1 MFDRKFMQGQVALL
15 IGIVSMLVWT
25 SQAAIPFAFLCFVVG
40 IYLLLAAVTKHHHD
54 LPNH

>member
-15 IGIVSMLVWT
+15 IGIVSMLVWN
-25 SQAAIPFAFLCFVVG
+25 SQAAIPFAFLCFVAG
-40 IYLLLAAVTKHHHD
+40 IYLLLAAMTQHHD